1 MATQQK
7 KKGRDYP
14 LSPTPEPKE
23 TITGSRP
30 SMGVF
35 KTVKERTTVGGV
47 VEPYKYK
54 TESIDTAGYA
64 KGKQTYKLKTT
75 EGEGD
80 KTGSK
85 VTRSTSKEVSRKDI
99 PTVLK
104 SLKK

>member
-1 MATQQK
+1 MATQQNK
-7 KKGRDYP
+7 TGRDYP

-23 TITGSRP
+23 IITGSRP

-35 KTVKERTTVGGV
+35 KTEKERTTVGGI

-54 TESIDTAGYA
+54 TESMDTTGYA
-64 KGKQTYKLKTT
+64 KGKKSFKLKTT

-85 VTRSTSKEVSRKDI
+85 VTRSTSKEVSRKDV